1 MESIREESQKRI
13 MWRFNLA
20 SSTIGVEKLMFAGV
34 HQFQTKKKKYKMIPH
49 TNSKIL
55 CEQLLECNWFSSY
68 YFVQSVELIWWPSAN
83 HLPHL

>member
-34 HQFQTKKKKYKMIPH
+34 HQFQTKKIHNDSAYKFENFM
-49 TNSKIL
+49 
-55 CEQLLECNWFSSY
+55 
-68 YFVQSVELIWWPSAN
+68 
-83 HLPHL
+83 